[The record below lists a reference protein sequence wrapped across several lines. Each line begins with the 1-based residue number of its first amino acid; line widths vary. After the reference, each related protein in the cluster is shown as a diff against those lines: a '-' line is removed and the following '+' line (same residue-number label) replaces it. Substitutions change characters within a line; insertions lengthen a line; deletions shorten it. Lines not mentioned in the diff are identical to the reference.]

1 MRSRSR
7 PPVSAPI
14 TDPSQLRVDYKRA
27 ALSERDAA
35 SDPFELFTRWFDEA
49 VAAAIPEPNAMTLAT
64 VDAAGRPTARI
75 VLMKGVDARG
85 VVFHTNYD
93 SRKGRDLAANPRAA
107 LLFFWVG
114 LERQVRIDGAAERV
128 SAEDSDAYFAAR
140 PRGSQIS
147 AWASPQSEQLP
158 DRAAL
163 ERRYA
168 EAEARFAAA
177 GDAVPRPPNWGG
189 YRVVPEAFEFWQGR
203 RSRLHD
209 RIAYR
214 QDAGAWSIGRLAP

>member
-1 MRSRSR
+1 MHSRSN

-35 SDPFELFTRWFDEA
+35 SDPIELFTRWFDEA

-147 AWASPQSEQLP
+147 AWASPQSARVA
-158 DRAAL
+158 DRAWL
-163 ERRYA
+163 EARVA
-168 EAEARFAAA
+168 EFEARFAS
-177 GDAVPRPPNWGG
+177 GAVPRPPNWGG
-189 YRVVPEAFEFWQGR
+189 MRVVPDRFEFWQGR
-203 RSRLHD
+203 TSRLHD
-209 RIAYR
+209 RLVWSR
-214 QDAGAWSIGRLAP
+214 QGDRWTIERLAP

>member
-1 MRSRSR
+1 MT
-7 PPVSAPI
+7 VSA
-14 TDPSQLRVDYKRA
+14 TDPARLRSEYKRA
-27 ALSERDAA
+27 ALDL
-35 SDPFELFTRWFDEA
+35 SDVDPDPLRQFARWFDEA
-49 VAAAIPEPNAMTLAT
+49 VAAGVAEPTAMTLAT
-64 VDAAGRPTARI
+64 VDRDGRPSARI
-75 VLMKGVDARG
+75 VLMKALDARG
-85 VVFHTNYD
+85 VVFYTNED
-93 SRKGRDLAANPRAA
+93 SRKGRALAHEPRAA
-107 LLFFWVG
+107 LLFHWPE
-114 LERQVRIDGAAERV
+114 LERQVRIEGTASRV
-128 SAEDSDAYFAAR
+128 SAAEADAYFGTR
-140 PRGSQIS
+140 PRASRLG